1 MIIVLMAEF
10 SNFIVQLK
18 IKELFSI
25 NNFVIISYYMT
36 LDKSNINIMIIS
48 SASQYIVTIIYLYL

>member
-1 MIIVLMAEF
+1 MAEF